1 MITHSTMTKSL
12 SDDPRRLRSLVARAS
27 SLASDHEL
35 TSVMAGLTAPVGDP
49 LFPDFIDFLQSALRM
64 EDGIFRMTRERA
76 VVYLADVDQGL
87 AAQVLD
93 RLIGDF
99 EREYPAFTESRP
111 ARLYFEIRPETAP
124 VTVKDVLTDVFA
136 PPTYH

>member
-93 RLIGDF
+93 RLIVISSAST
-99 EREYPAFTESRP
+99 RLSTNP
-111 ARLYFEIRPETAP
+111 ARRGSISRFVPKRPP
-124 VTVKDVLTDVFA
+124 
-136 PPTYH
+136 

>member
-1 MITHSTMTKSL
+1 MISHSTMTKPL
-12 SDDPRRLRSLVARAS
+12 TDDPRRLRSLVARAS
-27 SLASDHEL
+27 SLASEHEL

-49 LFPDFIDFLQSALRM
+49 LFSDFIDFLQSALRM

-76 VVYLADVDQGL
+76 VVYLADVDQDL

-93 RLIGDF
+93 RLMGDF
-99 EREYPAFTESRP
+99 EREYPAFTECHP
-111 ARLYFEIRPETAP
+111 TRLYFEVRPDTAP
-124 VTVKDVLTDVFA
+124 VTVKEVLTDVFA